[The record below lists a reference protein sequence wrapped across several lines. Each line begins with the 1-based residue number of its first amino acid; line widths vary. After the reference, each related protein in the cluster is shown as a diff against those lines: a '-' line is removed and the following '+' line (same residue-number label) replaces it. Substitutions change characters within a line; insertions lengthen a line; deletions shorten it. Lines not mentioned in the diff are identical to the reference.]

1 MHVFFCEQNMF
12 VSISHK
18 NKMEKFQ
25 HQNTKKNRMPFHLP
39 HSGNENLFC
48 FRCGEIF
55 SPDVSYPKY
64 VCMYVYISKYFHTN
78 LLKLC
83 FHFLFLIHHNP
94 SVPLKKSK
102 NFDHLI
108 KFYVFC
114 CWTYFCLVEQGLFN
128 SLYLFSL
135 RFVSFAYF

>member
-1 MHVFFCEQNMF
+1 MNKICLCHLA
-12 VSISHK
+12 IKIKWK
-18 NKMEKFQ
+18 NSNIKIQ
-25 HQNTKKNRMPFHLP
+25 KKNRMPFHLP

-55 SPDVSYPKY
+55 PRMSVTRNIY
-64 VCMYVYISKYFHTN
+64 VCMYVYVSKYFHTN

-94 SVPLKKSK
+94 SVLPLKKTK